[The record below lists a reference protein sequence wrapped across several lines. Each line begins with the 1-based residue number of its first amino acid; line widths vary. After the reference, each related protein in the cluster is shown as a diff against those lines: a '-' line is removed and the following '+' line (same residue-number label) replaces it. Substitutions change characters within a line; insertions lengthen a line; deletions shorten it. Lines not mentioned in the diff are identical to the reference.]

1 MQSKQ
6 IIIFL
11 LITSITSN
19 LNNSKKI
26 EKKSNRNLNNYGYGN
41 GFSSGYYDS
50 TGYYNGNSYDST
62 YSGQCSSEKCRNNW
76 RIVGYVFLGIFIVFF
91 ILIVIYHVYLCLRNN
106 DNYINYDPDY
116 NMNRIGN
123 NLKKKHY
130 LFQNEL
136 KYQIYNENMV
146 KYGDEC
152 TICLE
157 KFIVN
162 KIRICFTPCKHI
174 FHFSCLKEYII
185 KSNDTHCPNCKF
197 DFFSLLNGKNINY
210 DLVEID
216 DNYPNDNIDDDQKKN
231 DNNERDV
238 SLNLNTNNNN
248 NNENKDN
255 NNENKENIDNTKD
268 NNNDVIRINIENKN
282 KIKIANEN
290 VNENDNDNKIKS
302 ESESGNNR
310 EINL

>member
-1 MQSKQ
+1 MYRVLHQ
-6 IIIFL
+6 
-11 LITSITSN
+11 
-19 LNNSKKI
+19 
-26 EKKSNRNLNNYGYGN
+26 
-41 GFSSGYYDS
+41 
-50 TGYYNGNSYDST
+50 
-62 YSGQCSSEKCRNNW
+62 QCHLVLGCKGAKC
-76 RIVGYVFLGIFIVFF
+76 L
-91 ILIVIYHVYLCLRNN
+91 
-106 DNYINYDPDY
+106 
-116 NMNRIGN
+116 
-123 NLKKKHY
+123 HY
-130 LFQNEL
+130 LQRNRRGTCHH
-136 KYQIYNENMV
+136 V
-146 KYGDEC
+146 
-152 TICLE
+152 
-157 KFIVN
+157 
-162 KIRICFTPCKHI
+162 
-174 FHFSCLKEYII
+174 FHFSCLKDYIL

-248 NNENKDN
+248 KNENKDN

-268 NNNDVIRINIENKN
+268 NNNDIIRINIENKN

-290 VNENDNDNKIKS
+290 VNENDNENKIKS